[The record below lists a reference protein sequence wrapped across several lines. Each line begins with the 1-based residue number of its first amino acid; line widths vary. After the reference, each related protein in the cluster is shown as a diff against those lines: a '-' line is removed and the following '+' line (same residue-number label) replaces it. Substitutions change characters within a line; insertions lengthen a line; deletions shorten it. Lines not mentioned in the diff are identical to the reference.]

1 MSIYTSFI
9 MTLNPRTTP
18 DWETGETTYE
28 VTITSTGT
36 SLLPIRCEGR
46 SIREAYDEANGIIS
60 ELIQNICGDCGEQ
73 APEGDESMR
82 NAGICLPCY
91 DRMMAKR

>member
-18 DWETGETTYE
+18 DWETGEATYE
-28 VTITSTGT
+28 VTITSTGNT
-36 SLLPIRCEGR
+36 ISPIRCEGR

-60 ELIQNICGDCGEQ
+60 GLVQNICDDCGES

-82 NAGICLPCY
+82 NCGICLPCY
-91 DRMMAKR
+91 DRMMAKQ